1 MPNELQPFVS
11 VILPVRN
18 EGSFIREVLLSL
30 VEQDYPC
37 ERLEIWVA
45 DGLSTDD
52 TVDQVLQI
60 AGERSCPPIYLI
72 ENPKRSMP
80 AGFNLALQKAKGD
93 VIIVAGGHAKFAPNY
108 VSRCIELLEKTGAD
122 CVGGPIETIGKTA
135 VARAIALAQSSWFG
149 VGGAAF
155 RMKTVKPGFVDTVA
169 FGAYR
174 RSVFD
179 KIGVLDEELIRNQDD
194 EFNFRLVQSG
204 GKIWL
209 DPSIHS
215 VYYSRSSVKS
225 LWKQYFNYGM
235 YKVRVIQKRNAIPA
249 RRHLAP
255 GIFVLICLG
264 GIAMYLLSHRK
275 IWLMPVATYT
285 LANSFATLYVGRHQK
300 RLLPYLPIIFATL
313 HFAYGLGFLYG
324 LWKWRSLFDIKL
336 PKKV

>member
-1 MPNELQPFVS
+1 MSGHTSPFVS

-18 EGSFIREVLLSL
+18 EGPFIHEALCALL
-30 VEQDYPC
+30 EQDYPH
-37 ERLEIWVA
+37 ERMEILVA
-45 DGLSTDD
+45 DGQSTDN
-52 TVDQVLQI
+52 TAEQI
-60 AGERSCPPIYLI
+60 ARIAASQSSLCIHLI

-93 VIIVAGGHAKFAPNY
+93 VIIVAGGHAKFAPDY
-108 VSRCIELLEKTGAD
+108 VSRCVELLEQTGAD
-122 CVGGPIETIGKTA
+122 CVGGPIETIGKTT
-135 VARAIALAQSSWFG
+135 VAQAIALAQSSWFG

-155 RMKTVKPGFVDTVA
+155 RMKNVKPGFVDTVA

-194 EFNFRLVQSG
+194 EFNFRLVQNG

-209 DPSIHS
+209 DPSVHS

-249 RRHLAP
+249 HRHLAP
-255 GIFVLICLG
+255 GIFVITCLG

-275 IWLMPVATYT
+275 IWLTPVAAYT
-285 LANSFATLYVGRHQK
+285 MANSLAALYVGRNHK
-300 RLLPYLPIIFATL
+300 LLLPYLPIIFATL

-324 LWKWRSLFDIKL
+324 LWKWRSLWGVKS
-336 PKKV
+336 P